1 MSDTSFGLGTCY
13 HLERLISID
22 QQFFEDD
29 ISLIV
34 DRFPSIKCLS
44 ITKNLVNAKLLV
56 ADQLL
61 ADGKP
66 LVVSKHLVNIN
77 ILSVCKHLVD
87 IKHLTSMKMLT
98 DLTYLTKMPDLI
110 IYENSNGLH
119 F

>member
-1 MSDTSFGLGTCY
+1 MHETGDWVIKFFFKLSHLAHMSDTSFGLGTCY

-29 ISLIV
+29 ISLTV

-61 ADGKP
+61 ADGK
-66 LVVSKHLVNIN
+66 L
-77 ILSVCKHLVD
+77 
-87 IKHLTSMKMLT
+87 
-98 DLTYLTKMPDLI
+98 
-110 IYENSNGLH
+110 
-119 F
+119 